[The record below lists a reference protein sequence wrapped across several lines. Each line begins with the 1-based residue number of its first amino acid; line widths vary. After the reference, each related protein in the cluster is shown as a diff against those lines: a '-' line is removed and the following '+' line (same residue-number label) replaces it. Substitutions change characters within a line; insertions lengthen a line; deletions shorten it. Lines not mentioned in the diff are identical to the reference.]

1 MKTRFIIALILLS
14 CISAKAQE
22 TYSKLTDNPSEAIKG
37 HVGVELY
44 GVDAGFKNISGSMLF
59 TVGVTARYPL
69 AEKITLEGIARLPL
83 LRFEKEGFAF
93 MTDAGILFPLRSSD
107 VSDDVKVILGYKE
120 TDNINSNTRTA
131 TTKYVNINGSICKST
146 FLRAGVYLRNSA
158 FDDTSE
164 DMTDYFVTNIFHK
177 GVYLGLGREQQYFFS
192 LQRNKNNQQVNF
204 AAGNIF
210 QFYGD
215 VMILPTKVNLTE
227 DTFGLGEGASKE
239 LTGLIG
245 GRVGFRWYR
254 NPFTRAQ
261 NFDHKIPFF
270 GNSFFTLETGV
281 RPLEGWFITGGFT
294 YILHKF

>member
-1 MKTRFIIALILLS
+1 MKTRFIIALILFS

-120 TDNINSNTRTA
+120 EDNINSNTRTA
-131 TTKYVNINGSICKST
+131 TTKYVNINGSIRKST

-164 DMTDYFVTNIFHK
+164 DMTDYFVTSIFHK

-192 LQRNKNNQQVNF
+192 LQRIKNNQQVNF

-215 VMILPTKVNLTE
+215 VMILPTKVNLTQ